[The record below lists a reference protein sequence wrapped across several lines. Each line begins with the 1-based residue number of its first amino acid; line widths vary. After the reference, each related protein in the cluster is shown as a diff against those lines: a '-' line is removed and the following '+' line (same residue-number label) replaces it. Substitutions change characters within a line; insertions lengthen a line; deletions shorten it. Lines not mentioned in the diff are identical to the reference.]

1 MDSREAFRI
10 FIRHHLE
17 VMNDEKYINLPKEKT
32 EEIAEWIEI
41 DPSFYESLSELLV
54 EYISDFHV
62 DID

>member
-1 MDSREAFRI
+1 MDPREAFRI

-17 VMNDEKYINLPKEKT
+17 VMNDEKYINLPEEKT

-41 DPSFYESLSELLV
+41 DLSFYESLSELLA
-54 EYISDFHV
+54 EYIRDFHV